1 MELERRAA
9 RLTLPYR
16 DVQRAKVVLYAAD
29 GMSNVQIAD
38 RLEMCSKVVGQ
49 WRRRFHEQRLAGLED
64 QPRSGRPRRFPPR
77 TRSRRSRRSRASCPR
92 PMVWRCRVSAG
103 LSFTVS
109 SSSRRSAARRR
120 RRSAA
125 GWPRTRSS
133 PGRSARGS
141 SRATPTSC
149 RRPAGSSISTR
160 AAGRASCLSPVTASS
175 APTPSPQSKRASGST
190 RRRRRSRVAATWSST
205 STSAWAL

>member
-1 MELERRAA
+1 VALERRAA

-64 QPRSGRPRRFPPR
+64 QPRSGRPRRFPPGR
-77 TRSRRSRRSRASCPR
+77 GRAGQGDR
-92 PMVWRCRVSAG
+92 VRAAQDPMVWRCRVSAG

-175 APTPSPQSKRASGST
+175 APTPSPQSKHASGST
-190 RRRRRSRVAATWSST
+190 PRRRRSRVAANWSST
-205 STSAWAL
+205 STSAWAR